1 MKPIP
6 IERIIGKQLS
16 SVEFVQDYVQL
27 RFDGPTL
34 TVFTWP
40 VLRIATMSVHSR
52 DVGYKDDLCE
62 RIGHKVSSA
71 SFHEANAINITFD
84 DGAEISISLK
94 SQDRER
100 PEAGYFTVSGDPKE
114 PLLDF

>member
-6 IERIIGKQLS
+6 IERIIGEQLS

-27 RFDGPTL
+27 KFDGPTL

-40 VLRIATMSVHSR
+40 VLRIATMTVHSR
-52 DVGYKDDLCE
+52 DAGYKDHLCE
-62 RIGHKVSSA
+62 RIGHKVSAAAIRDENS
-71 SFHEANAINITFD
+71 INITFD
-84 DGAEISISLK
+84 DGAEVSISLK
-94 SQDRER
+94 PQDRQG
-100 PEAGYFTVSGDPKE
+100 PEAGYFAASGDPKE